1 MAMIA
6 RQRPAAADVL
16 SRPQGVAM
24 SQTSRQEKLM
34 QATRGVKG
42 WIIVAGLASLSL
54 GAPAR
59 AGTLTVNCPGDSL
72 QAAVELA
79 VAGDTIQVTG
89 TCTESVL
96 IRNEQV
102 RIALDGQNVAT
113 ISPTS
118 GHAAFT
124 VRGKGIT
131 IRNFTITGGPG
142 AGIWVNRGSNAV
154 ITQNHIY
161 AMGGNGITVNQL
173 SFAVIRNNNIHDNA
187 GDGIAIS
194 ETSDSRIGFDQNYDT
209 AASPNTIQGNGGRG
223 ITVSGSSKA
232 RIVGNTITGNV
243 GDGIGV
249 FRNAQADIA
258 GNTLNSNGGSGVSV
272 GFNGGVQLGEDNPST
287 FFDQPNITTA
297 KNFDYGIL
305 CTLGAY
311 VRGHLGNTNQID
323 GALAQTN
330 LSASCPN
337 SLVTP

>member
-1 MAMIA
+1 
-6 RQRPAAADVL
+6 
-16 SRPQGVAM
+16 
-24 SQTSRQEKLM
+24 
-34 QATRGVKG
+34 VKG

-102 RIALDGQNVAT
+102 RIALDGQSVAT

-161 AMGGNGITVNQL
+161 AMGGNGVTVNQL

-209 AASPNTIQGNGGRG
+209 AASPNTIQSNGGRG

-232 RIVGNTITGNV
+232 RIVGNTI
-243 GDGIGV
+243 
-249 FRNAQADIA
+249 A
-258 GNTLNSNGGSGVSV
+258 GNTGWHRGLQERSGGHCGQYPQQQRRKRSQR
-272 GFNGGVQLGEDNPST
+272 GFQWRGPTGRGQPVDLLRST
-287 FFDQPNITTA
+287 QHHDRQE
-297 KNFDYGIL
+297 L
-305 CTLGAY
+305 
-311 VRGHLGNTNQID
+311 
-323 GALAQTN
+323 
-330 LSASCPN
+330 
-337 SLVTP
+337 